1 MAKIGI
7 VGASGYTGVELSR
20 LLISHPEAEIVFL
33 TSETYQ
39 GQLISEVFPS
49 LAGFSN
55 TKLSS
60 LEFVSGDDCDI
71 IFLALPHTSSM
82 NKVPEFLEGKSRV
95 IDLSADYRLK
105 DPMVFEE
112 WYEVPHQQPSLL
124 KEAVYGLP
132 EIHRKAITSA
142 RLVANPG
149 CYPTSITLALAP
161 LVTKEWVDLSSIVA
175 DSKSGVSGAGRKPS
189 LTTQFS
195 ETNEG
200 ISAYKVGIHRHIPE
214 IEQELSVLANTDV
227 RVSFSPHLVPIT
239 RGMLSTVYIN
249 LKKDISTDDLLKHF
263 QSFYEKEPFIRI
275 LPSEQY
281 ANTSFTLASNFCD
294 IGVHLDKR
302 NQRAIITSAIDNLIK
317 GASGQAIQNMNIM
330 LGIPETSGLNFPGIF
345 P

>member
-20 LLISHPEAEIVFL
+20 LLINHPEAEIVFL

-55 TKLSS
+55 TRLSS

-82 NKVPEFLEGKSRV
+82 NKVPDFLKGKSRV

-105 DPMVFEE
+105 DPIVFEE
-112 WYEVPHQQPSLL
+112 WYEVPHQQPDLL

-132 EIHRKAITSA
+132 EIRREAIGSA

-161 LVTKEWVDLSSIVA
+161 LITEDWVDLSSIVA
-175 DSKSGVSGAGRKPS
+175 DSKSGVSGAGRKIS

-195 ETNEG
+195 ESNEG
-200 ISAYKVGIHRHIPE
+200 VSAYKIGQHRH
-214 IEQELSVLANTDV
+214 T
-227 RVSFSPHLVPIT
+227 F
-239 RGMLSTVYIN
+239 
-249 LKKDISTDDLLKHF
+249 LLEF
-263 QSFYEKEPFIRI
+263 
-275 LPSEQY
+275 
-281 ANTSFTLASNFCD
+281 
-294 IGVHLDKR
+294 
-302 NQRAIITSAIDNLIK
+302 
-317 GASGQAIQNMNIM
+317 
-330 LGIPETSGLNFPGIF
+330 
-345 P
+345 